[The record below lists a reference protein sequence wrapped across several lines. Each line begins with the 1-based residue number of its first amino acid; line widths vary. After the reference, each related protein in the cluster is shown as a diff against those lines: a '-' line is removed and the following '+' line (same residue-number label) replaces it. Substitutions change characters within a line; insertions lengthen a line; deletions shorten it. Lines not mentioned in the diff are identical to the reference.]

1 MCLNHSFP
9 LYDVTTDAIY
19 QVACQHK
26 EERIVVASLGGL
38 KTTRSYY
45 NQAFR
50 PLSRPPHGTW
60 NFQELHILKHT
71 TEKKIEYLG
80 VNVQKMSRCLF
91 GNSHQQIFCHLEMH
105 LKLKNVFFIQ
115 LSKSQRNP
123 TILKCILYSI
133 LICSF
138 IKKSE
143 KSCYLEMHLKPKFQ
157 K

>member
-60 NFQELHILKHT
+60 NFQELHILNILHKLQGPS
-71 TEKKIEYLG
+71 KKIEYQG
-80 VNVQKMSRCLF
+80 VNFQKMSRCLF
-91 GNSHQQIFCHLEMH
+91 GNSHQEIFCYLEMH
-105 LKLKNVFFIQ
+105 LKLKTVFFIQ

-123 TILKCILYSI
+123 TIVKCTLY
-133 LICSF
+133 
-138 IKKSE
+138 
-143 KSCYLEMHLKPKFQ
+143 
-157 K
+157 